1 MPAYFIAQ
9 LQIHDRETYREYATK
24 VGATVAGY
32 GGRLLVATS
41 RVDVKE
47 GELEQPRTVIGEF
60 PSLEQA
66 QAWYASAAYE
76 AIAPL
81 RRASTTGRVFIV
93 EGFER
98 GSGGERGRMGD
109 GAGDTDRT

>member
-24 VGATVAGY
+24 VGPTVAGY

-41 RVDVKE
+41 KVEVME
-47 GELEQPRTVIGEF
+47 GELAHRRTVIGEF

-66 QAWYASAAYE
+66 RAWYESAEYQ

-81 RRASTTGRVFIV
+81 RRASTTGPVFIV

-98 GSGGERGRMGD
+98 GV
-109 GAGDTDRT
+109 AGS